1 MPYVAIM
8 EASPKFDWTLIVLGL
23 TQSHITIVTEN
34 LLQGRLG
41 SAYLAAEKQ
50 LIEDQWLK

>member
-1 MPYVAIM
+1 M

-23 TQSHITIVTEN
+23 TQSHITIVTEKN

-50 LIEDQWLK
+50 LIEAQ